1 VSDPRPE
8 LQSELD
14 LLLGTA
20 INSLAK
26 LEALLYLYARPGAVQ
41 SAADIAAAL
50 RRPTEGLAPELD
62 ALAEAGLLDRFP
74 LGTGRHVVYGAAE
87 DEHVQAL
94 MSLLHE
100 RHGRSP
106 AALIRQAAAGERGAS
121 TGE

>member
-1 VSDPRPE
+1 MSDPRPE

-14 LLLGTA
+14 LLLGAA

-26 LEALLYLYARPGAVQ
+26 LEALLYLHARPGAVH

-50 RRPTEGLAPELD
+50 RRPTESLAPELD

-100 RHGRSP
+100 RHRCSP

-121 TGE
+121 RGE